1 VSTAVEEGAAEGF
14 SVVVPAFNEEAGI
27 GRVLADLGPVL
38 ARAARPCEVVVV
50 DDGSTD
56 GTAAAAAAAGV
67 RVVRH
72 ERNLGYGASLKSG
85 IRRARYDRIVIT
97 DADATYPAGSLLDL
111 VDALG
116 EVDMAVGARTGGT
129 VHVPLLRRPAKWC
142 LRRLAQY
149 LTGVAIPDLN
159 SGLRAFRKST
169 IAEYM
174 HLLPLGFSFTTTA
187 TLAYHADGRLV
198 RYLPIDYRKRRGASK
213 IRPLRDTYNFL
224 LLILRTVMYFDPIR
238 VFMPA
243 ALAAAAVTAA
253 SFAYDLLWQRNL
265 AEKTL
270 ILLVITVFLFSSALL
285 GDLIVKRGR

>member
-1 VSTAVEEGAAEGF
+1 
-14 SVVVPAFNEEAGI
+14 
-27 GRVLADLGPVL
+27 
-38 ARAARPCEVVVV
+38 
-50 DDGSTD
+50 
-56 GTAAAAAAAGV
+56 
-67 RVVRH
+67 VVRH

-97 DADATYPAGSLLDL
+97 DADGTYPAASLLDL

-129 VHVPLLRRPAKWC
+129 VHVPLLRRPAKWF

-198 RYLPIDYRKRRGASK
+198 RYLPIDYQKRRGSSK
-213 IRPLRDTYNFL
+213 IRPVRDTYNFL

-243 ALAAAAVTAA
+243 ALVSLAVTAA
-253 SFAYDLLWQRNL
+253 AFAYELIWLRNL
-265 AEKTL
+265 AEKSLT
-270 ILLVITVFLFSSALL
+270 LLVITVFLFSSALL
-285 GDLIVKRGR
+285 GDLIVRRGR